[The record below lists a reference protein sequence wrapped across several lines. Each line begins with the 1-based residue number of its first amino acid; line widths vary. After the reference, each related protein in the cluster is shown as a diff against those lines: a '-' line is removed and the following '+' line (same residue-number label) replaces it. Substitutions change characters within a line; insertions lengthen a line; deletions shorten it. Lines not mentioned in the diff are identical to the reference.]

1 MVAVLFLMLPLIFV
15 VLGYFGQWKVT
26 AAIIGLLVSWLGY
39 ILYLHWTGEPND
51 PSLNEYGAQIFPY
64 FLGALIAGIS
74 LAHGFGR
81 GARYL
86 KTYFDN
92 RRARSKLGETFE

>member
-1 MVAVLFLMLPLIFV
+1 MTAILILMIPLLFV

-26 AAIIGLLVSWLGY
+26 AASIALLVSWLGY
-39 ILYLHWTGEPND
+39 ILYLHWIGDRND

-64 FLGALIAGIS
+64 FLGALITGIS
-74 LAHGFGR
+74 LAHGFGW